1 MQQSQQRNLPETADK
16 VGLKSFS
23 VNEKTGELIQKES
36 IETPLI
42 LVESIPDFEENCF
55 WINLKNLWI
64 LVGKVPPLTVEMD
77 DIILFREKGKW
88 GLFRFIEKKE
98 SVVILTD
105 GMRKKKTKVNIEDF
119 SKINLLGKVIRV
131 QQKL

>member
-1 MQQSQQRNLPETADK
+1 MQQFQQRNLPETADK
-16 VGLKSFS
+16 VSLKSFF
-23 VNEKTGELIQKES
+23 VNEKTGELIQKDF
-36 IETPLI
+36 IETPLV
-42 LVESIPDFEENCF
+42 LVESIPEFEENCF

-88 GLFRFIEKKE
+88 GLFRFVEKRE
-98 SVVILTD
+98 DIVILTD